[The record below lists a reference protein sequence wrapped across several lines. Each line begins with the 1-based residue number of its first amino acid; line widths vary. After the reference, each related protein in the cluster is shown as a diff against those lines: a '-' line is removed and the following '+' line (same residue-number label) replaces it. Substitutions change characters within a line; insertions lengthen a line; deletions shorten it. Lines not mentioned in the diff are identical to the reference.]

1 MTAPFPTLDTDLAD
15 PPGVPAATP
24 KRICIATSD
33 VPGPARN
40 GGIGTAYHHA
50 ARLLAGW
57 GHDVVIAY
65 VNRKA
70 ADTQLM
76 AEIRARYAGLGV
88 TFEPVAPRHRTA
100 TTPLTK
106 ASAPTWTLLDWLR
119 AHDRPFDL
127 VHVSECRGLGYGPL
141 LAKSLG
147 LAFGSTHFAVK
158 GSSPTL
164 WQMEGNTQL
173 LSAERE
179 LGWVFMERRSIEL
192 ADTVICGSAH
202 LLAWMRDAGYA
213 LPARA
218 FVWPNVFPA
227 PDPSPDAVATRAAR
241 DGAPLDEAVFFGR
254 LEPRKGIVLFV
265 DAIDRLV
272 RQKRPP
278 ARVTFLGKPSFF
290 FDGLRFVRDA
300 VREWPIEIAIHTDLG
315 TEDAVAYLS
324 RPGRL
329 AVIPSLLENASIAVT
344 ECLHA
349 GIPFV
354 AAATGGTPELIDPAD
369 HGRVLVPADHV
380 ALGDRIADL
389 AAEALRP
396 ARPRREFT
404 AALDVWARWHAQ
416 TAPFAASAER
426 FTARARG
433 VDAAQP
439 PAVTVCLVHHERPV
453 LVRMAADSVLA
464 QDYPA
469 LDAVLVDDGSE
480 SAAARAAV
488 DAIEADFAPRGWRVI
503 RRENRFVG
511 AARNAAASAARG
523 EWLLF
528 LDDDDV
534 LFPDAVSRL
543 MRAARFAEADCV
555 PAAGVQFAGG
565 GDPRTSAT
573 LHGPPVR
580 YIGAAPALSRLE
592 NVVGDACALVRRDAF
607 EAVGGF
613 TVRYGVALEALELF
627 NKLTREGRRIE
638 PLPDPVCY
646 RRMQPAS
653 TIGRIL
659 DRYRAESRCA
669 RALGPYVDGLPA
681 EERAFAAC
689 VAGAVASQVDPLG
702 ASPARTGCAMA
713 LARRAPALGI
723 ASRLEVSVLIDP
735 DWFDWAWRQY
745 GQAVVELRRNG
756 RMVARTPVTTP
767 DTEVRIAAGSGL
779 AGSGGALYSLHDAG
793 DGGVL
798 ATLAAPGFRRARRVI
813 GGVESRGW
821 RSLRGWV
828 LDPAE
833 PERLRWVA
841 VRVDGRLRA
850 VVRAGEPRDDLAR
863 WRRTGG
869 AHGFRWWLPST
880 PAVPDGAR
888 VDVTDAGTGLALRGS
903 PVRVEGERLV
913 ADDGP
918 AAANGSAAGVP

>member
-1 MTAPFPTLDTDLAD
+1 MTTPFPTLDTDLVD
-15 PPGVPAATP
+15 PPDEPAEAP
-24 KRICIATSD
+24 KRICIATAD

-50 ARLLAGW
+50 ARLLAEW
-57 GHDVVIAY
+57 GHEVVIAY

-76 AEIRARYAGLGV
+76 AEVRARYAGLGV
-88 TFEPVAPRHRTA
+88 VFEPVATRHRTA
-100 TTPLTK
+100 TTPLTTV
-106 ASAPTWTLLDWLR
+106 AAPTWTLLDWLR
-119 AHDRPFDL
+119 GQDRPFDL
-127 VHVSECRGLGYGPL
+127 VHVSECRGLGYGSL

-147 LAFGSTHFAVK
+147 LAFGSTHFVVK

-164 WQMEGNTQL
+164 WHTEGNMQL

-202 LLAWMRDAGYA
+202 LLEWMRDAGYA
-213 LPARA
+213 LPART

-227 PDPSPDAVATRAAR
+227 PDPSPDAAAVRAAR
-241 DGAPLDEAVFFGR
+241 AGASLHEVVFFGR

-265 DAIDRLV
+265 NAIDRLA
-272 RQKRPP
+272 RQGRAP

-300 VREWPIEIAIHTDLG
+300 ARNWPIEVGIHSDLG
-315 TEDAVAYLS
+315 TEEAVAYLS
-324 RPGRL
+324 RPRRL

-369 HGRVLVPADHV
+369 HARVLVPADHV
-380 ALGDRIADL
+380 ALGDRIAEM
-389 AAEALRP
+389 AAAPLQP
-396 ARPRREFT
+396 ARPHREF
-404 AALDVWARWHAQ
+404 AATLDVWARWHAQ
-416 TAPFAASAER
+416 TAPFAASSDR
-426 FTARARG
+426 FAARARAA
-433 VDAAQP
+433 DAGPP
-439 PAVTVCLVHHERPV
+439 PAVTVCLVHHERPA
-453 LVRMAADSVLA
+453 LIRMAADSVLA

-503 RRENRFVG
+503 RQENRRVG
-511 AARNAAASAARG
+511 AARNAAAAAAG
-523 EWLLF
+523 GDWLLF

-534 LFPDAVSRL
+534 LFPDAVARL

-555 PAAGVQFAGG
+555 PAAGIQFAGG
-565 GDPRTSAT
+565 GDPRDAAAR
-573 LHGPPVR
+573 HGPPVR
-580 YIGAAPALSRLE
+580 YLGAAPALSRFD
-592 NVVGDACALVRRDAF
+592 NVAGNACALVRRDAF
-607 EAVGGF
+607 DAAGGF

-627 NKLTREGRRIE
+627 NKLIREGRRIE

-646 RRMQPAS
+646 RRTRPAS

-689 VAGAVASQVDPLG
+689 VAGVAASQIDPLG
-702 ASPARTGCAMA
+702 ARPNQTGCVMA
-713 LARRAPALGI
+713 LARRGSGI
-723 ASRLEVSVLIDP
+723 VSGPEVSVLIDP

-756 RMVARTPVTTP
+756 RMVARTPVTAP

-779 AGSGGALYSLHDAG
+779 SAAGGTIFSLHDAG

-798 ATLAAPGFRRARRVI
+798 ATLAAPGLRRARRVV

-833 PERLRWVA
+833 PERRRWVA

-850 VVRAGEPRDDLAR
+850 VVRAGEPRDDIAR
-863 WRRTGG
+863 WRGTGG
-869 AHGFRWWLPST
+869 AHGFRWWIPSA
-880 PAVPDGAR
+880 PSVPDGAR
-888 VDVTDAGTGLALRGS
+888 VDVTDAGTGRALRGS
-903 PVRVEGERLV
+903 PIRVEGERLI
-913 ADDGP
+913 ADDRP
-918 AAANGSAAGVP
+918 ANGSAAGVP